1 MSVRWSWRLPDQK
14 LVTSHSP
21 AAGNATNQ
29 AALSRVRTAVTSQG
43 VPASLARETA
53 VSMKV
58 LPTSPP
64 PSSSSKER
72 FTGSPYVCIRRTCSP
87 SVRTIRL
94 DINQKTALIP
104 SNSEELLDALMKVL
118 IIGSGGREHALA
130 WKLAQSPRVRKVYC
144 APGNAGTAQ
153 LGENVALGAED
164 IPALV
169 RYAKREAIGLTVV
182 GPDDALAAGI
192 VDAFELEGLRIFGPC
207 AGAARLE
214 SSKIFAKN
222 FMQRHGIPTAGA
234 REFSESLE
242 AHAWCRGA
250 KYPLVV
256 KADGLALGKGVV
268 VAENP
273 LQAAMAIHRAMDLGV
288 FGEAGKKIVIEE
300 CLRGVECSIHALMD
314 GSGYCLFP
322 DAKDHKRAFDGDRG
336 PNTGGMGTI
345 SPSGTLD
352 TSLIERVKAEVL
364 DRFVAGIN
372 ADGIAFRG
380 MLFPGLMLT
389 EDGPKVLEF
398 NCRFGDP
405 ETQVLVRRLRSD
417 LLDLLEA
424 CVDGAIA
431 TQRPEWDER
440 AAVCVVLASGGYPG
454 AYQKGKTIEGLEE
467 AEAMKEVVVFH
478 AGTKQDGRI
487 VVTNGGR
494 VIGVSA
500 LGADRNAAR
509 ELAYRAADTIRFD
522 QIQRRED
529 IGAS

>member
-1 MSVRWSWRLPDQK
+1 
-14 LVTSHSP
+14 
-21 AAGNATNQ
+21 
-29 AALSRVRTAVTSQG
+29 
-43 VPASLARETA
+43 
-53 VSMKV
+53 MKA
-58 LPTSPP
+58 P
-64 PSSSSKER
+64 
-72 FTGSPYVCIRRTCSP
+72 I
-87 SVRTIRL
+87 L
-94 DINQKTALIP
+94 DAILFP
-104 SNSEELLDALMKVL
+104 SNSGELLNALMKVL
-118 IIGSGGREHALA
+118 IIGSGGREHALT
-130 WKLAQSPRVRKVYC
+130 WKLAQSARVTKLYC

-153 LGENVALGAED
+153 LGENVPLGADD

-169 RYAKREAIGLTVV
+169 SFAKREAIGLTVV

-192 VDAFELEGLRIFGPC
+192 VDAFEREGLRIFGPC
-207 AGAARLE
+207 AEAARLE
-214 SSKIFAKN
+214 SSKIFAKS
-222 FMQRHGIPTAGA
+222 FMQRHGIPTAEA
-234 REFSESLE
+234 REFSRSLE
-242 AHAWCRGA
+242 AHAWCRNA

-273 LQAAMAIHRAMDLGV
+273 LEAAMAIHRAMDLGV
-288 FGEAGKKIVIEE
+288 FGEAGRKIVIEE
-300 CLRGVECSIHALMD
+300 CLSGVECSIHALVD
-314 GSGYCLFP
+314 RSGYCLFP
-322 DAKDHKRAFDGDRG
+322 DARDHKRALDGNRG
-336 PNTGGMGTI
+336 PNTGGMGTV

-352 TSLIERVKAEVL
+352 ASLIQRVKAEVL
-364 DRFVAGIN
+364 DPFVAGIK

-440 AAVCVVLASGGYPG
+440 TAVCVILASGGYPG
-454 AYQKGKTIEGLEE
+454 AYEKGKGIEGLDE
-467 AEAMKEVVVFH
+467 AQAMDDVVVFH
-478 AGTKQDGRI
+478 AGTKRDGRRI
-487 VVTNGGR
+487 VTNGGR

-500 LGADRNAAR
+500 LGSDRSVAR

-522 QIQRRED
+522 QIRRRED